1 VQNVLLVHLIAPGNP
16 ATRPRWPLPAAS
28 IYRVPDSAPAPFE
41 RLRSGKRNWS
51 VCDITQT
58 TASHYAMGTI
68 DA

>member
-16 ATRPRWPLPAAS
+16 AALAAPGCLA